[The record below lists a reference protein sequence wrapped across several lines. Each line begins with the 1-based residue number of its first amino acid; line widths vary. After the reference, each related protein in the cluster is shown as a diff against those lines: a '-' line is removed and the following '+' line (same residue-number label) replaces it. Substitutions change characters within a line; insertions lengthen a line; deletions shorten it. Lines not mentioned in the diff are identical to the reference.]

1 MYSLREQI
9 KRNEGFSS
17 TPYQCTAG
25 KITIG
30 YGRNLE
36 DVGISEEEAE
46 ELLKGDINKV
56 YSQLINYQWFAEL
69 DKIRSGVIVNMTF
82 NLGLRGMLKFIK
94 MINALS
100 LKDYELAAK
109 EMLDSRWARQVGG
122 RATELAEQMRTGE
135 YDERL

>member
-1 MYSLREQI
+1 MQKDKEQL
-9 KRNEGFSS
+9 KRHEGLELK
-17 TPYQCTAG
+17 PYMCTSG
-25 KITIG
+25 KLTIG

-36 DVGISEEEAE
+36 DKGITEKEADD
-46 ELLKGDINKV
+46 LLTEDIIDV
-56 YSQLINYQWFAEL
+56 YESLNQFEWFAGL
-69 DKIRSGVIVNMTF
+69 DKARAGVLVNMTF
-82 NLGLRGMLKFIK
+82 NIGFNGIQKFIK

-135 YDERL
+135 WQ

>member
-1 MYSLREQI
+1 MQKVKEQL
-9 KRNEGFSS
+9 KRHEGLELK
-17 TPYQCTAG
+17 PYMCTSG
-25 KITIG
+25 KLTIG

-36 DVGISEEEAE
+36 DKGISEKEADSMLTE
-46 ELLKGDINKV
+46 DIIDV
-56 YSQLINYQWFAEL
+56 YESLNQFEWFAVL
-69 DKIRSGVIVNMTF
+69 DKARAGVLVNMTF
-82 NLGLRGMLKFIK
+82 NIGFNGIQKFIK

-135 YDERL
+135 WQ

>member
-9 KRNEGFSS
+9 KRHEGFSS
-17 TPYQCTAG
+17 TPYKCTAG
-25 KITIG
+25 KLTIG

-36 DVGISEEEAE
+36 DNGISEEEAE

-69 DKIRSGVIVNMTF
+69 DKARSGVIVNMTF

-122 RATELAEQMRTGE
+122 RALELAEQMRTGE
-135 YDERL
+135 YNERL

>member
-1 MYSLREQI
+1 MHSLRGQI
-9 KRNEGFSS
+9 KKHEGFSS
-17 TPYQCTAG
+17 KPYKCTAG

-36 DVGISEEEAE
+36 DNGISEEEAE

-69 DKIRSGVIVNMTF
+69 DKVRSGVIVNMTF

-109 EMLDSRWARQVGG
+109 EMLNSKWARQVGD
-122 RATELAEQMRTGE
+122 RATELAEQMRTGR
-135 YDERL
+135 YND

>member
-1 MYSLREQI
+1 MQKVKDQL
-9 KRNEGFSS
+9 KRHEGLELK
-17 TPYQCTAG
+17 PYMCTGG
-25 KITIG
+25 KLTIG
-30 YGRNLE
+30 YGRNL
-36 DVGISEEEAE
+36 DGKGISEKEADNMLTE
-46 ELLKGDINKV
+46 DILDV
-56 YSQLINYQWFAEL
+56 YNMLGQFEWFASL
-69 DKIRSGVIVNMTF
+69 DKVRAGVLVNMAF
-82 NLGLRGMLKFIK
+82 NIGFRGVQKFVK

>member
-9 KRNEGFSS
+9 KRHEGFSS
-17 TPYQCTAG
+17 APYQCTAG